1 VTEVHASDLLRRNG
15 IKKTRQREAVVR
27 VLAQARAP
35 LSVDSI
41 HQALRS
47 EDGGVNLSTIYR
59 VLEVLL
65 EKGLVEQAHHHLSG
79 KFTYVL
85 SAFGHTHHLTC
96 TRCGSSVRMDACPI
110 AGMQSALEVSHNFL
124 ITGHRLEV
132 FGVCKTCR

>member
-1 VTEVHASDLLRRNG
+1 VTEGRATDLLRRNG

-27 VLAQARAP
+27 VLAQARTP

-41 HQALRS
+41 HQALRT
-47 EDGGVNLSTIYR
+47 EDGAVNLSTIYR
-59 VLEVLL
+59 MLEVLL
-65 EKGLVEQAHHHLSG
+65 EKGLVEQTHHPLNG
-79 KFTYVL
+79 KFTYIL

-96 TRCGSSVRMDACPI
+96 TRCGSSVRMDVCPI
-110 AGMQSALEVSHNFL
+110 AGMQSTLEVSHNFL